1 MINIR
6 AKKSLGQNFLH
17 NKSIL
22 NTMVKVANIDENDL
36 ILEIGPGTG
45 SLTNELLKTKAKI
58 VSVEA
63 DNRMEEILN
72 NQFKEYSN
80 FKLVI
85 EDIRKYYPIFLKHKI
100 TNFKIVAN
108 IPYYLSSFLF
118 RLFFENTPKPTTVV
132 LMTQKE
138 LAMKIAKTE
147 IANNKLRMYIN
158 LFFETKYITTVK
170 KQNFKPQPKVDSAII
185 ALYSN
190 NKKYT
195 KQYITKFEKVINAGF
210 RQPRKM
216 LISNLKN
223 YYDKDITYSEIF
235 SKLNINIKSR
245 PEELN
250 FETWTKLI
258 ESI

>member
-1 MINIR
+1 MINIH

-17 NKSIL
+17 NKAIL
-22 NTMVKVANIDENDL
+22 NTMVKAANINENDL

-58 VSVEA
+58 ISVEA
-63 DNRMEEILN
+63 DNRMEEVLN
-72 NQFKEYSN
+72 NQFKEHSN

-85 EDIRKYYPIFLKHKI
+85 DDIRKYYPVFLNQKI
-100 TNFKIVAN
+100 SNFKIVAN

-138 LAMKIAKTE
+138 LAMKIAKKE

-158 LFFETKYITTVK
+158 LFFDTKYITTVK

-185 ALYSN
+185 AFYSN

-195 KQYITKFEKVINAGF
+195 NQYINKFEKAINAGF

-223 YYDKDITYSEIF
+223 YYDKDIAYSEIF
-235 SKLNINIKSR
+235 SKLEINIKSR

-250 FETWTKLI
+250 FETWITLI
-258 ESI
+258 ANI